1 MKNILVG
8 TGIGAA
14 TGIFADKII
23 NKDNQHSYVKS
34 ALAGAVMGGVAG
46 KLFAH
51 SSEEVLSA
59 AGTSIKNT
67 EAPKTAP
74 APAPAP
80 TPAPTATAAT
90 PVQSMPKAP
99 VTSPVQ
105 QSTPSAA
112 VSAKPA
118 PAATPQS
125 TEAPKSPILKLNK
138 IKETAGTIS
147 SEISNASGK
156 ILTSLKAQASSVRT
170 GISRAAYGMANS
182 IATGASKAKGVG
194 YDLLSNLKYSA
205 SGIAKSLVATAREA
219 KIPTVNLQLAKL
231 KSPSIDLSLPQTN
244 KRIALLA
251 AAFGIAPQTLHNP
264 QAPMQIVHAQQT
276 MSTSSF
282 GASAHDMVSQ
292 ALDDVIHAIPR
303 MMEHPRQTIQKAYNA
318 SAVKPAIEASAA
330 GNSFGMSNYSDELA
344 RRMVINK
351 TNNGQP
357 FIVADPKYGTLST
370 YDARGIKTGTH
381 NALFGKNQLSGND
394 AINPF
399 ENPEVN
405 TSLANA
411 MSRNV
416 DAGYDW
422 LDRNNLRRIHPGIYQ
437 YRKVLLDY
445 SSKYG
450 KFGLQDTNIVGKSNN
465 SSGLGFAIHNTYLG
479 TPLERRAMRL
489 KSKTVDD
496 NFISYGC
503 VNVDPKQ
510 LQKVILPKLGERVQ
524 VAMAS
529 ADQSMRGKYL
539 GLSDSPMFDNNK
551 AALELV
557 QNLKPSSNF
566 IIAAKKR

>member
-1 MKNILVG
+1 MKNIISGMV
-8 TGIGAA
+8 A
-14 TGIFADKII
+14 
-23 NKDNQHSYVKS
+23 
-34 ALAGAVMGGVAG
+34 GGVAG
-46 KLFAH
+46 LAIDGSMNKKGEHDYL
-51 SSEEVLSA
+51 SSLVLGA
-59 AGTSIKNT
+59 AVGGIGVGVWGAKAAPGLINTSSHHV
-67 EAPKTAP
+67 APAP
-74 APAPAP
+74 TPHVAPAPAP

-318 SAVKPAIEASAA
+318 SAAKQAVDASAI
-330 GNSFGMSNYSDELA
+330 SSS
-344 RRMVINK
+344 RMVHTPMEVLDDIRKESTLNFGINK
-351 TNNGQP
+351 NIG
-357 FIVADPKYGTLST
+357 YGNKLVKSNK
-370 YDARGIKTGTH
+370 I
-381 NALFGKNQLSGND
+381 ND
-394 AINPF
+394 LNPDMQ
-399 ENPEVN
+399 EK
-405 TSLANA
+405 ANA
-411 MSRNV
+411 FIGKAKEDGLDVYLSETFRNFNMQDSYFKQGRSTPGGIITNAMGGEGLHSYGLAF
-416 DAGYDW
+416 DAYPVVNGRVLTRITKDNKKYW
-422 LDRNNLRRIHPGIYQ
+422 DRMGEIGESVGLKWGGRWKEFPDNPHFELNTDISVQ
-437 YRKVLLDY
+437 DMRKARLSML
-445 SSKYG
+445 SSEQKDRWVAT
-450 KFGLQDTNIVGKSNN
+450 KITD
-465 SSGLGFAIHNTYLG
+465 
-479 TPLERRAMRL
+479 LERRLRM
-489 KSKTVDD
+489 SKDRD
-496 NFISYGC
+496 KKNEIESNISD
-503 VNVDPKQ
+503 VKQ
-510 LQKVILPKLGERVQ
+510 LRSFK
-524 VAMAS
+524 
-529 ADQSMRGKYL
+529 
-539 GLSDSPMFDNNK
+539 F
-551 AALELV
+551 
-557 QNLKPSSNF
+557 
-566 IIAAKKR
+566 